1 MNLSHPPPDDVF
13 AYPGRARVFAALAE
27 LRRPASTAE
36 LARIVGRHP
45 NTTRTQ
51 LQRLKAAGLVECRYV
66 IRPRGRPRHEWAVA
80 PGARAAQ
87 EASDARPQLAAWLAR
102 ALRPGH
108 TTLDDIEQ
116 AGREIGRELAPS
128 GGAMTSV
135 AAALNDALTALGF
148 DPRLEEPEPRGSR
161 HVLGNCPYRD
171 AVRQNQPVV
180 CTLHRGIT
188 RGLLDRMDPNASL
201 ADFVARD
208 PDTAGCLIDVRLGS
222 ALPSR

>member
-1 MNLSHPPPDDVF
+1 MDPPQTPPDDVF

-27 LRRPASTAE
+27 LRRPASTAD

-51 LQRLKAAGLVECRYV
+51 LQRLEAAGLVECRYV

-80 PGARAAQ
+80 PGTRAAG
-87 EASDARPQLAAWLAR
+87 EASEAQPQLAAWLAR
-102 ALRPGH
+102 AFRPGQ
-108 TTLDDIEQ
+108 TNLDDVEQ
-116 AGREIGRELAPS
+116 TGRQIGRELAPS
-128 GGAMTSV
+128 GGPVTSL

-148 DPRLEEPEPRGSR
+148 DPRLEEPEPRAVR

-171 AVRQNQPVV
+171 AVRHNQPLI

-188 RGLLDRMDPNASL
+188 RGLLERMDPNATL

-208 PDTAGCLIDVRLGS
+208 PDTAGCLIDVRL
-222 ALPSR
+222 A